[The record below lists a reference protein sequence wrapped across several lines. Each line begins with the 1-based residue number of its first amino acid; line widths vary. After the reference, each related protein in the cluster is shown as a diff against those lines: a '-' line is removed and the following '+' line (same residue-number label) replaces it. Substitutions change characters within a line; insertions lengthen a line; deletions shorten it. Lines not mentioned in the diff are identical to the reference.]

1 MSFLKITDP
10 TKRDFIVE
18 EFLKTKQKIK
28 QNFLS
33 EKVGDM
39 GLQREL
45 SKLYKPITDT
55 QKSTQEDLKAIK
67 EATAAT
73 STALQALPASLA
85 STLKT
90 IHFPHYPSI
99 EAFDD
104 AAFTEST
111 IELGELATEYLK
123 QYASNKK
130 SVDTTFG
137 INSKD
142 GDFYIGDKQITIE
155 GDDVVIDRTVYKGTP
170 GLWELIT
177 MAKPNNSIYDSN
189 DLETYAEILERTNAM
204 SHSGNPN
211 KPKSSRGEKYNEI
224 IKPLWNRMLRPRA
237 SPASIGKG
245 IKTTIILPQDPN
257 ALVEMLT
264 LRMASYKAGNTGVRN
279 EIIGI
284 CDELLRQGQITKEE
298 YKKIMAYVA

>member
-85 STLKT
+85 STLKP
-90 IHFPHYPSI
+90 IHFPQYPSI

-104 AAFTEST
+104 AASTEST

-142 GDFYIGDKQITIE
+142 GDFYIGDK
-155 GDDVVIDRTVYKGTP
+155 
-170 GLWELIT
+170 
-177 MAKPNNSIYDSN
+177 
-189 DLETYAEILERTNAM
+189 
-204 SHSGNPN
+204 
-211 KPKSSRGEKYNEI
+211 
-224 IKPLWNRMLRPRA
+224 
-237 SPASIGKG
+237 
-245 IKTTIILPQDPN
+245 
-257 ALVEMLT
+257 
-264 LRMASYKAGNTGVRN
+264 
-279 EIIGI
+279 
-284 CDELLRQGQITKEE
+284 
-298 YKKIMAYVA
+298 